1 MCAVDMQKSADC
13 RHGVADDSEQ
23 GGRSTPKL
31 FQHLKMDKGWL
42 ACGWLADMQIV
53 AESRKA
59 LQARL
64 AAD

>member
-1 MCAVDMQKSADC
+1 MQKSADC

-42 ACGWLADMQIV
+42 ACGWLAKMQV
-53 AESRKA
+53 SK
-59 LQARL
+59 ARL
-64 AAD
+64 HKAI